1 MLGLSVKDLTDYNY
15 ALINQVARLVFAL
28 IFFPLALYSLDITE
42 LNLWLLMMSVLSFGQ
57 SLVYGPAITIVRY
70 LSYTESGIDYSM
82 FNSIDKVIP
91 QAKYE
96 VNIPQRASLIR
107 VAKGIFGILSLCF
120 LGVWLVSY
128 IVFFSDI
135 VEVKGSNSLNLS
147 LLAACLLS
155 TASLYFQSYQSIL
168 EGTGDIVIVQKISAF
183 SHVIGSIVALL
194 FNTTG
199 HTLLSLVLIH
209 QLIILLNFLFM
220 RCFLRFRNIYIWTKT
235 SFSDDLYLYKLI
247 LGKAKLSSYTSV
259 LSGAIKHFSALV
271 LSSFF
276 TGVVLS
282 NFLLTKRLFEIIET
296 FSSALFLVKSPSL
309 IRKYA
314 AKIYGEYLRTLKTA
328 SYASLGLYI
337 VASVGLMIFGVE
349 FVNLFAAEPYSPG
362 SELLIV
368 FFIAGFGARLNALF
382 LSICNHSNNVIEH
395 KAISI
400 YLVAFLITIAPLF
413 WLVGI
418 YSVPAAAI
426 IGSIIN
432 LPYVISNAKVK
443 TLNAII

>member
-1 MLGLSVKDLTDYNY
+1 MLGLIVKDFTDYNY

-28 IFFPLALYSLDITE
+28 IFFPLALYSLDVTE
-42 LNLWLLMMSVLSFGQ
+42 LNLWLLMMTVLSFGQ
-57 SLVYGPAITIVRY
+57 SLVYGAATTIVRY
-70 LSYTESGIDYSM
+70 LSYTESGIDSSM
-82 FNSIDKVIP
+82 FNSMDKVIP
-91 QAKYE
+91 QTKYE
-96 VNIPQRASLIR
+96 INIPQRISLIR

-128 IVFFSDI
+128 IVFFSDL
-135 VEVKGSNSLNLS
+135 VEVKGSNTLNLA

-155 TASLYFQSYQSIL
+155 TTSLYFQSYQSIL

-183 SHVIGSIVALL
+183 SHILGSIVALL
-194 FNTTG
+194 FSTTG

-209 QLIILLNFLFM
+209 QLIILVNFLFM
-220 RCFLRFRNIYIWTKT
+220 LCFLRYRHIYISTKT
-235 SFSDDLYLYKLI
+235 SFNDDLYLYKLI
-247 LGKAKLSSYTSV
+247 VDRAKLSSYTSIM
-259 LSGAIKHFSALV
+259 SGALKHVSALV
-271 LSSFF
+271 LSGFF

-296 FSSALFLVKSPSL
+296 FSSSLFLVKSPSL
-309 IRKYA
+309 IKQYA
-314 AKIYGEYLRTLKTA
+314 SKMYSEYLRTLKVA

-337 VASVGLMIFGVE
+337 VGSLGLMIFGVE
-349 FVNLFAAEPYSPG
+349 IVNLFAAEPYSPG
-362 SELLIV
+362 PELLIV

-395 KAISI
+395 KAMSI
-400 YLVAFLITIAPLF
+400 YLVVFLIIIAPLF

-443 TLNAII
+443 TLNAIS